1 MNKAQQTYAAQ
12 VIKMQEMIAMLQSQV
27 DDHFGANPDDVNWGD
42 VGSLERKLQMMNEI
56 VGGAE

>member
-27 DDHFGANPDDVNWGD
+27 DDHFGASPDDVNWGD